1 MRSFSIVF
9 AGLLLFLTHGLV
21 AQSLN
26 KMIND
31 PQTEQQILIGY
42 ADRNGLTKGEFS
54 HYYNSQY
61 ELYKVS
67 DKLVKKISSRIEDV
81 SVTIILGTWCIDS
94 KIQVPRFMK
103 VMDALAFPTEKIKM
117 IALDT
122 RKEAMVIDMG
132 PYALER
138 IPTFIFYRDGIE
150 IGRIVENPRKKL
162 EKDILKILR

>member
-1 MRSFSIVF
+1 MRSFLLIF
-9 AGLLLFLTHGLV
+9 AGLMLFMAEGLM

-26 KMIND
+26 KIIND

-61 ELYKVS
+61 EVYKVS
-67 DKLVKKISSRIEDV
+67 DKLVKKISSRIENV

-103 VMDALAFPTEKIKM
+103 IMDALAFPSDKIKI

-132 PYALER
+132 PYAIER

-150 IGRIVENPRKKL
+150 IGRIVESPRKKL
-162 EKDILKILR
+162 EKDIFKILR

>member
-1 MRSFSIVF
+1 MRSILIVF
-9 AGLLLFLTHGLV
+9 ACVLLFTADGLL
-21 AQSLN
+21 AQSVN
-26 KMIND
+26 KVIND

-61 ELYKVS
+61 ELYNVS
-67 DKLVKKISSRIEDV
+67 DKLVKKISSRIENV
-81 SVTIILGTWCIDS
+81 SVTIVLGTWCIDS

-103 VMDALAFPTEKIKM
+103 IMDALAFPSEKIKM

-132 PYALER
+132 PFAIER
-138 IPTFIFYRDGIE
+138 VPTFIFYRDGIE
-150 IGRIVENPRKKL
+150 IGRIIESPRKKL